1 MTRATRR
8 QVLEETGL
16 LHPRA
21 EAVTAPLFNRR
32 EPFFLALD
40 CRFQWKPSR
49 RSEVMASG
57 VLI

>member
-1 MTRATRR
+1 MSKEDDNKAIIGRWFTNFWGKT
-8 QVLEETGL
+8 
-16 LHPRA
+16 
-21 EAVTAPLFNRR
+21 
-32 EPFFLALD
+32 